1 MTASREDRRR
11 KTPTPKG
18 SEQDRELERL
28 RAEVAAWRA
37 KAAALP
43 VRPDEPRF

>member
-1 MTASREDRRR
+1 MTTWGTELEREV
-11 KTPTPKG
+11 
-18 SEQDRELERL
+18 ERL

-43 VRPDEPRF
+43 VRSDAEFSSSE